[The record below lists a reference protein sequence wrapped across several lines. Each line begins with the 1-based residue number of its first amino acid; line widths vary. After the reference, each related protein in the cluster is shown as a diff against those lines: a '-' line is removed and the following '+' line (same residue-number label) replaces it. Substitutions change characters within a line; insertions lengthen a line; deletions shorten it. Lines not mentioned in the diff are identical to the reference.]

1 MVDAELLDKSNRYA
15 WGAALFA
22 VIAWGASFIA
32 TKIVL
37 RELNPASV
45 IWLRSLLGTM
55 VLGGILVH
63 RRQPI
68 RINRNQL
75 LYLGLLGF
83 LGVTLHQW
91 LQSFGLITAQAATT
105 AWIIAII
112 PVFIALLGWIFL
124 KERLL
129 GLQIFGIIV
138 AVLGVLLVVSGG
150 DLFANFRG
158 SFGVIG
164 DYFILISAL
173 NWAIFSVLSRRT
185 LLENPAAVM
194 MFYVMTWGWLFA
206 TVFLFRSQEIRLI
219 SRMSLQGW
227 LAIGFLG
234 IVCSGLAYVAWYYAL
249 KKHTASQV
257 GVFLYLEP
265 LVTLGLAA
273 VLLEEAITIASI
285 AGGISIL
292 FGVWLVNRVDT

>member
-1 MVDAELLDKSNRYA
+1 VKSEDNSNRYA

-22 VIAWGASFIA
+22 VTAWGASFIA
-32 TKIVL
+32 IKISL

-55 VLGGILVH
+55 VLGGILFH
-63 RRQPI
+63 RRQSI

-91 LQSFGLITAQAATT
+91 LQSFGLMTAKASTT

-124 KERLL
+124 KERLQW
-129 GLQIFGIIV
+129 LQIIGIII

-150 DLFANFRG
+150 DIFSVFNG
-158 SFGVIG
+158 SFGVVG

-173 NWAIFSVLSRRT
+173 NWAIFSILSRRT
-185 LLENPAAVM
+185 LLQNPAAVM

-206 TVFLFRSQEIRLI
+206 TVLLFRSQEISLI
-219 SRMSLQGW
+219 RRMSIQGW
-227 LAIGFLG
+227 FAVGFLG
-234 IVCSGLAYVAWYYAL
+234 IVCSGLAYVAWYDAL
-249 KKHTASQV
+249 KISSASQV
-257 GVFLYLEP
+257 GVFLYFEP
-265 LVTLGLAA
+265 LVALGLAA
-273 VLLEEAITIASI
+273 VLLDEAITIVSI
-285 AGGISIL
+285 VGGISIL
-292 FGVWLVNRVDT
+292 LGVWLVNRVDT

>member
-1 MVDAELLDKSNRYA
+1 MVDEELLDKSNRYA

-55 VLGGILVH
+55 VLGGILFH

-105 AWIIAII
+105 AWIIAIV

-150 DLFANFRG
+150 DLFAIFRG

-185 LLENPAAVM
+185 LLENPSAVM

-206 TVFLFRSQEIRLI
+206 TVFLFRCQEIRLI
-219 SRMSLQGW
+219 RSMSLQGW

-265 LVTLGLAA
+265 LATLGLAA

>member
-1 MVDAELLDKSNRYA
+1 VKSEDNSNRYA

-22 VIAWGASFIA
+22 VTAWGASFIA
-32 TKIVL
+32 TKISL

-45 IWLRSLLGTM
+45 IWLRSLLGIM
-55 VLGGILVH
+55 VLGGILFH
-63 RRQPI
+63 RRQSI

-91 LQSFGLITAQAATT
+91 LQSFGLMTAKASTT

-124 KERLL
+124 KERLQW
-129 GLQIFGIIV
+129 LQIIGIII

-150 DLFANFRG
+150 DIFTIFNG
-158 SFGVIG
+158 SFGVVG

-185 LLENPAAVM
+185 LLENPAAIM

-206 TVFLFRSQEIRLI
+206 TVLLFRSQEISLI
-219 SRMSLQGW
+219 RGMSIQGW
-227 LAIGFLG
+227 LAVGFLG
-234 IVCSGLAYVAWYYAL
+234 IVCSGLAYVAWYDAL
-249 KKHTASQV
+249 KISSASQV
-257 GVFLYLEP
+257 GVFLYFEP
-265 LVTLGLAA
+265 LVALGLAA
-273 VLLEEAITIASI
+273 VLLDEAITIVSI
-285 AGGISIL
+285 MGGISIL
-292 FGVWLVNRVDT
+292 LGVWLVNRVDT

>member
-1 MVDAELLDKSNRYA
+1 MVDEELLDKSNRYA

-55 VLGGILVH
+55 VLGGILFH
-63 RRQPI
+63 RHQPI

-105 AWIIAII
+105 AWIIAIV

-150 DLFANFRG
+150 DLFAIFKG

-185 LLENPAAVM
+185 LLENPATVM

-265 LVTLGLAA
+265 LATLGLAA

>member
-1 MVDAELLDKSNRYA
+1 MKSGDNSNRYA

-22 VIAWGASFIA
+22 VTAWGASFIA
-32 TKIVL
+32 TKISL

-55 VLGGILVH
+55 VLGGILFH
-63 RRQPI
+63 RRQSI

-91 LQSFGLITAQAATT
+91 LQSFGLMTAKASTT

-124 KERLL
+124 KERLQW
-129 GLQIFGIIV
+129 LQIIGIII

-150 DLFANFRG
+150 DIFAIFNG
-158 SFGVIG
+158 SFGVVG

-206 TVFLFRSQEIRLI
+206 TVLLFRSQEISLI
-219 SRMSLQGW
+219 RMMSIQGW
-227 LAIGFLG
+227 LAVGFLG
-234 IVCSGLAYVAWYYAL
+234 IVCSGLAYVAWYDAL
-249 KKHTASQV
+249 KISSASQV
-257 GVFLYLEP
+257 GVFLYFEP
-265 LVTLGLAA
+265 LVALGLAA
-273 VLLEEAITIASI
+273 MLLDEAITIVSI
-285 AGGISIL
+285 MGGISIL
-292 FGVWLVNRVDT
+292 LGVWLVNRVDT

>member
-1 MVDAELLDKSNRYA
+1 MGGSSIRCNCLGSIVHRDKNRLKRVESSQCDLVEEPFRHNSNWRD
-15 WGAALFA
+15 LF
-22 VIAWGASFIA
+22 
-32 TKIVL
+32 
-37 RELNPASV
+37 
-45 IWLRSLLGTM
+45 
-55 VLGGILVH
+55 H

-68 RINRNQL
+68 LINRNQL
-75 LYLGLLGF
+75 VYLGLLGF

-91 LQSFGLITAQAATT
+91 LQSFGLITAQASTT
-105 AWIIAII
+105 AWIIAIV

-129 GLQIFGIIV
+129 GLQKFGIII

-150 DLFANFRG
+150 DFFAIFNG

-206 TVFLFRSQEIRLI
+206 TVFLFRSQEISLI
-219 SRMSLQGW
+219 LGLSFRGW
-227 LAIGFLG
+227 LAVGFLG
-234 IVCSGLAYVAWYYAL
+234 IVCSGMAYIAWYDAL
-249 KKHTASQV
+249 KIRTASQV
-257 GVFLYLEP
+257 GVFLYIEP

-292 FGVWLVNRVDT
+292 LGVWLVNRL

>member
-1 MVDAELLDKSNRYA
+1 MKSEDNSNRYA
-15 WGAALFA
+15 WGTALFA
-22 VIAWGASFIA
+22 VTAWGASFIA
-32 TKIVL
+32 TKISL

-55 VLGGILVH
+55 VLGGILFH
-63 RRQPI
+63 RRQSI

-91 LQSFGLITAQAATT
+91 LQSFGLMTAKASTT

-124 KERLL
+124 KEMLQR
-129 GLQIFGIIV
+129 LQIIGIII

-150 DLFANFRG
+150 DIFAIFNG
-158 SFGVIG
+158 SFGVVG

-206 TVFLFRSQEIRLI
+206 TVLLFRSQEISLI
-219 SRMSLQGW
+219 RMMSIQGW
-227 LAIGFLG
+227 LAVGFLG
-234 IVCSGLAYVAWYYAL
+234 IVCSGLAYVAWYDAL
-249 KKHTASQV
+249 KISSASQV
-257 GVFLYLEP
+257 GVFLYFEP
-265 LVTLGLAA
+265 LVALGLAA
-273 VLLEEAITIASI
+273 VLLDEAITIVSI
-285 AGGISIL
+285 MGGISIL
-292 FGVWLVNRVDT
+292 LGVWLVNRVDT

>member
-1 MVDAELLDKSNRYA
+1 MKSEDNSNRYA

-22 VIAWGASFIA
+22 VTAWGASFIA
-32 TKIVL
+32 TKISL

-55 VLGGILVH
+55 VLGGILFH
-63 RRQPI
+63 RRQSI

-91 LQSFGLITAQAATT
+91 LQSFGLMTAKASTT

-124 KERLL
+124 KERLQW
-129 GLQIFGIIV
+129 LQIIGIII

-150 DLFANFRG
+150 DIFSVFNG
-158 SFGVIG
+158 SFGVVG
-164 DYFILISAL
+164 DYFILISAV
-173 NWAIFSVLSRRT
+173 NWAIFSILSRRT
-185 LLENPAAVM
+185 LLQNPAAVM

-206 TVFLFRSQEIRLI
+206 TVLLFRSQEISLI
-219 SRMSLQGW
+219 RRMSIQGW
-227 LAIGFLG
+227 LAVGFLG
-234 IVCSGLAYVAWYYAL
+234 IVCSGLAYVAWYDAL
-249 KKHTASQV
+249 KISSASQV
-257 GVFLYLEP
+257 GVFLYFEP
-265 LVTLGLAA
+265 LVALGLAA
-273 VLLEEAITIASI
+273 VLLDEAITIVSI
-285 AGGISIL
+285 MGGISIL
-292 FGVWLVNRVDT
+292 LGVWLVNRVDT

>member
-1 MVDAELLDKSNRYA
+1 MVDEELLDKSNRYA

-55 VLGGILVH
+55 VLGGILFH

-105 AWIIAII
+105 AWIIAIV

-150 DLFANFRG
+150 DLFAIFRG

-185 LLENPAAVM
+185 LLENPATVM

-265 LVTLGLAA
+265 LATLGLAA

>member
-1 MVDAELLDKSNRYA
+1 MKSEDNSNRYA

-22 VIAWGASFIA
+22 ATAWGASFIA
-32 TKIVL
+32 TKISL

-55 VLGGILVH
+55 VLGGILFH
-63 RRQPI
+63 RRQSI

-91 LQSFGLITAQAATT
+91 LQSFGLMTAKASTT

-124 KERLL
+124 KERLQW
-129 GLQIFGIIV
+129 LQIIGIII

-150 DLFANFRG
+150 DIFSVFNG
-158 SFGVIG
+158 SFGVVG
-164 DYFILISAL
+164 DYFILISAV
-173 NWAIFSVLSRRT
+173 NWAIFSILSRRT

-194 MFYVMTWGWLFA
+194 MFYVMTLGWLFA
-206 TVFLFRSQEIRLI
+206 TVLLFRSQEISLI
-219 SRMSLQGW
+219 RRMSIQGW
-227 LAIGFLG
+227 LAVGFLG
-234 IVCSGLAYVAWYYAL
+234 IVCSGLAYVAWYDAL
-249 KKHTASQV
+249 KISSASQV
-257 GVFLYLEP
+257 GVFLYFEP
-265 LVTLGLAA
+265 LVALGLAA
-273 VLLEEAITIASI
+273 VLLDEAITIVSI
-285 AGGISIL
+285 MGGISIL
-292 FGVWLVNRVDT
+292 LGVWLVNRVDT

>member
-1 MVDAELLDKSNRYA
+1 MVEVELLDKSNRYA

-45 IWLRSLLGTM
+45 IWLRSLLGTI
-55 VLGGILVH
+55 VLGGILLH

-68 RINRNQL
+68 RINRNQM

-91 LQSFGLITAQAATT
+91 LQSFGLITARASTT
-105 AWIIAII
+105 AWIIAVV
-112 PVFIALLGWIFL
+112 PVIIALLGWIFL

-129 GLQIFGIIV
+129 GLQIFGIII

-150 DLFANFRG
+150 NLFTIFNG
-158 SFGVIG
+158 NFGVIG
-164 DYFILISAL
+164 DYFILISAF
-173 NWAIFSVLSRRT
+173 NWAIFCVLSRRT

-219 SRMSLQGW
+219 SGMSFLGW
-227 LAIGFLG
+227 LAVGFLG
-234 IVCSGLAYVAWYYAL
+234 IVCSGLAYVAWYDAL
-249 KKHTASQV
+249 KIHTASQV
-257 GVFLYLEP
+257 GVFLYFEP

-273 VLLEEAITIASI
+273 VMLEEVITIASI
-285 AGGISIL
+285 VGGITIL
-292 FGVWLVNRVDT
+292 LGVWLVNRMQI